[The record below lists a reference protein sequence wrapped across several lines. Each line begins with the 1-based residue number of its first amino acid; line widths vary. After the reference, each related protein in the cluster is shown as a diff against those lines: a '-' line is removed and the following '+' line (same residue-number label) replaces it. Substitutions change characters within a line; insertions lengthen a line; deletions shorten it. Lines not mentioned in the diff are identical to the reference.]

1 MKRYFCGMISV
12 LLVLFLLCAC
22 GTSGSKP
29 GFSEHP
35 TQGVSRA
42 TLAAVGDIR
51 FTDEMLQTLHAA
63 DDFTALFGNTIGELA
78 AADLAIGNLEGN
90 FAGAPYENGSYPD
103 ELASVLSGAGFDLIQ
118 TANSY
123 SLQNGLAGLRRTKT
137 VLEAAQLTALG
148 TYSTKDEAGNRVV
161 LREVNGIRF
170 AFIAFTKGLNGMS
183 MPSGAEYCTNVLY
196 TDYNG
201 NYSRVDT
208 EGIVRV
214 VEQARAFAPDFIIA
228 ALHWGSEDSDE
239 ISKTQTQIADLL
251 VASGVDVILGSHTHR
266 VGKLEQRTVTSS
278 TGAQKQVVIAYG
290 LGDYCCTTEGGL
302 TPSVILKLEFTRNNE
317 TGETAVADVSYTS
330 VATVDFGA
338 EAKQRYGVLG
348 IEDAI
353 ALYENNYYNRVS
365 ETQYE
370 ALLKQ
375 RDKIKDALFPP
386 EAEK

>member
-1 MKRYFCGMISV
+1 MISI

-22 GTSGSKP
+22 GASNTQP

-35 TQGVSRA
+35 TQGVSHA

-51 FTDEMLQTLHAA
+51 FTDEMLQTLHDA
-63 DDFTALFGNTIGELA
+63 DDFAALFGNTIEDIA
-78 AADLAIGNLEGN
+78 AADLAVGNLEGN
-90 FAGAPYENGSYPD
+90 FAGAPYKNGSYPD
-103 ELASVLSGAGFDLIQ
+103 ELATVLSGAGFDLIQ

-123 SLQNGLAGLRRTKT
+123 SLQNGLAGLRRTKS
-137 VLEAAQLTALG
+137 VLENAQLTALG
-148 TYSTKDEAGNRVV
+148 TYSTKDEAGSRVV

-183 MPSGAEYCTNVLY
+183 MPTGAEYCTNVLY
-196 TDYNG
+196 TDYSG
-201 NYSRVDT
+201 NYSRVDS

-214 VEQARAFAPDFIIA
+214 VEQAKAYAPDFIVA
-228 ALHWGSEDSDE
+228 ALHWGSEDSSD

-251 VASGVDVILGSHTHR
+251 IASGVDVILGSHTHR

-278 TGAQKQVVIAYG
+278 TGAQKQTVIAYG

-317 TGETAVADVSYTS
+317 TGETAVAEVSYTPI
-330 VATVDFGA
+330 ATFDLGA
-338 EAKQRYGVLG
+338 EARQRYSVLG

-353 ALYENNYYNRVS
+353 TLYDNNYYNRVS
-365 ETQYE
+365 EAQYE
-370 ALLKQ
+370 NLLKQ

-386 EAEK
+386 EKENN